1 MKLASTK
8 SSMDELDNSNNVLQ
22 ASIQTFQIECEDLKK
37 DRKRKVE
44 EIERLHLQI
53 NQSQSA
59 LKTQHAKL
67 TAKYTLQ
74 VEKMY
79 QYTYRPCKQKHAIIE
94 DFYTN
99 DDFVIEDEGIIP

>member
-1 MKLASTK
+1 MLGVAPIRDLKRWLQFTNKKLEATNKLRQYVVESMAKQRNFEMKLASTK

-53 NQSQSA
+53 N
-59 LKTQHAKL
+59 
-67 TAKYTLQ
+67 
-74 VEKMY
+74 
-79 QYTYRPCKQKHAIIE
+79 
-94 DFYTN
+94 
-99 DDFVIEDEGIIP
+99 